1 MAHRVLY
8 YTIKG
13 DKSKAQRI
21 LDEWGLGSE
30 IELVGVAHPTGV
42 SPTPELMEGCEAI
55 VGENAPMRAEQLQ
68 AAHDAGVRLYASLS
82 IGTNHIDLDE
92 ARRLGVAV
100 TTCPGYCSRDVA
112 LHAVALMLDLM
123 RRVSISHRQVL
134 DGVWAP
140 REGYMP
146 VRPDGLTCGLVF
158 FGGIARE
165 VAPLAQAL
173 GMRVLVWAPT
183 KSAEELAAAGC
194 AKAESLDELLA
205 ASDVVSLHCPLIPQT
220 ERLIGAREL
229 ALMKPT
235 AFLINTARG
244 AVVDEDALAD
254 ALDNGTIC
262 AAGIDVM
269 VHDHEPELLNQR
281 LLRHPQCVVTPHTA
295 YVSEPAD
302 DALRRMGM
310 EAVAA
315 LVRGEP
321 LPYLV

>member
-8 YTIKG
+8 YTIRG
-13 DKSKAQRI
+13 DKSKAQQ
-21 LDEWGLGSE
+21 LVDEWGLSDQ
-30 IELVGVAHPTGV
+30 IELVGAAHPTGV
-42 SPTPELMEGCEAI
+42 SPSPELMKDCEVI
-55 VGENAPMRAEQLQ
+55 VGENAPMRAADLK
-68 AAHDAGVRLYASLS
+68 AAHDAGVRLYVSLS

-92 ARRLGVAV
+92 ARRLGIAV
-100 TTCPGYCSRDVA
+100 TTCPGYCWRDVA
-112 LHAVALMLDLM
+112 LHTVALMLDLM

-134 DGVWAP
+134 EGVWGP

-146 VRPDGLTCGLVF
+146 MRPDGLTCGLVF

-173 GMRVLVWAPT
+173 GMKVLVWAPT

-194 AKAESLDELLA
+194 AKADTLDELLSS
-205 ASDVVSLHCPLIPQT
+205 SDVVSLHCPLIPET

-229 ALMKPT
+229 SLMKPT

-244 AVVDEDALAD
+244 AVIDEDALAD
-254 ALDNGTIC
+254 ALDNQTIC
-262 AAGIDVM
+262 AAGLDVM
-269 VHDHEPELLNQR
+269 VHDHEPDLLNQR

-315 LVRGEP
+315 FVKGEP
-321 LPYLV
+321 LPYRV